1 MVISFLRSPHSAFL
15 SLSLLS
21 LSLSKATPGP
31 RTAQNLG
38 DMAVTG
44 SAGRPGPTLPPT
56 RPKSPR
62 TRPRGPRGA
71 ERVLTRL
78 SQHQGLAQGL
88 AESGLSAALPPSL
101 SPACGPR
108 SSASLPLGMT
118 PLRPSI
124 EGFRRMQICLPAQL
138 KTAQNKSHSIK
149 SELVQFCPCL
159 GLAVA
164 VWSWSGP
171 GLVLVDRKSTRL
183 NSSH

>member
-138 KTAQNKSHSIK
+138 KTAQNNN
-149 SELVQFCPCL
+149 QDP
-159 GLAVA
+159 GLSAHDPR
-164 VWSWSGP
+164 SSGP
-171 GLVLVDRKSTRL
+171 YQSGTITPFCSFRIKAGGPRSR
-183 NSSH
+183 